1 MRPGRPVAQ
10 PQDVSPRIYLITPR
24 MPQPAAF
31 IDGLIAALDAADV
44 AAVLA
49 RFEEADDATL
59 LAGIEALRPA
69 VQQRGVALLTEGRPD
84 LAVQASADGA
94 HMNGPAALTAA
105 IARLQPERMVG
116 AGGLATRHDAMLA
129 GEAGADYVMFG
140 EPDAAGRR
148 PHLDAVVER
157 VAWWAELF
165 EVPCVGF
172 AASLDEVPR
181 LVGAKADFIAV
192 CDLIWRSDG
201 ARAMR
206 AVAERLSAL
215 EPAR

>member
-10 PQDVSPRIYLITPR
+10 PQDVPPQIYLITPR
-24 MPQPAAF
+24 VSKPAAF
-31 IDGLIAALDAADV
+31 ADRLVVALDAADV

-49 RFEEADDATL
+49 RFEQADDATL
-59 LAGIEALRPA
+59 MAGIEALRPV

-84 LAVQASADGA
+84 LAARGGADGV
-94 HMNGPAALTAA
+94 HVHGHDALTAA
-105 IARLQPERMVG
+105 IAELQLERIVG
-116 AGGLATRHDAMLA
+116 AGGLTTRHDAMLA

-148 PHLDAVVER
+148 PHADAVVER
-157 VAWWAELF
+157 VTWWAELF

-172 AASLDEVPR
+172 AASLDEVSR
-181 LVGAKADFIAV
+181 LVRAKADFVAV
-192 CDLIWRSDG
+192 CDLIWRGDG
-201 ARAMR
+201 AGAMR